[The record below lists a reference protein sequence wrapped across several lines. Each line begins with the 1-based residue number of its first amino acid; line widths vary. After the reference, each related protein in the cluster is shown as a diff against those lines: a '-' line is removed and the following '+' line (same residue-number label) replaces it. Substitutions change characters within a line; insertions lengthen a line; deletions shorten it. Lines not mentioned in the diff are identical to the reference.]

1 MENINIK
8 NGIKEQESVKSTEEI
23 GNRSETPP
31 APSAGDAPGAG
42 DAPVAGDA
50 PETLPHEIVPGEAAP
65 AETSA
70 PADPAPAGTS
80 APAETSAPADPATAG
95 TSATTE
101 TAAAAAETASA
112 TVSATAEAVARD
124 PNFRLF
130 VGDRGDR
137 VPFVRLYADYLAL
150 CGGIREAE
158 RARAA
163 AVFANTRA
171 NPGALAGQGP
181 VAEPYYTREEVA
193 RMSPA
198 EVHSHYARIR
208 ESMKKW

>member
-31 APSAGDAPGAG
+31 ALDAGDAPGGGAAGAGDAPSAG
-42 DAPVAGDA
+42 DAPVAGDT

-65 AETSA
+65 AET
-70 PADPAPAGTS
+70 

-95 TSATTE
+95 TSAPAE

>member
-31 APSAGDAPGAG
+31 APNGGAAGAG
-42 DAPVAGDA
+42 AA
-50 PETLPHEIVPGEAAP
+50 PEPLPHEFVPGEAAP

-70 PADPAPAGTS
+70 PADPAPA
-80 APAETSAPADPATAG
+80 
-95 TSATTE
+95 E

-112 TVSATAEAVARD
+112 TVSATAEAAARD

>member
-23 GNRSETPP
+23 GNRSKTPP
-31 APSAGDAPGAG
+31 APNGG
-42 DAPVAGDA
+42 APVAGDT

-65 AETSA
+65 AETA
-70 PADPAPAGTS
+70 A
-80 APAETSAPADPATAG
+80 AETSAPADPATAG
-95 TSATTE
+95 TAAPAE

>member
-1 MENINIK
+1 MEKINIK

-23 GNRSETPP
+23 RNRSETAP
-31 APSAGDAPGAG
+31 AADGGAAGAGDAPDAGDAPG
-42 DAPVAGDA
+42 AGDA

-70 PADPAPAGTS
+70 PAKADPAT
-80 APAETSAPADPATAG
+80 AETSAPADP
-95 TSATTE
+95 
-101 TAAAAAETASA
+101 ASA

>member
-8 NGIKEQESVKSTEEI
+8 NGIKERESVKSTEEI

-31 APSAGDAPGAG
+31 AAGAG
-42 DAPVAGDA
+42 DT

-65 AETSA
+65 A
-70 PADPAPAGTS
+70 DPAPAGTS
-80 APAETSAPADPATAG
+80 APAETAAPPADPAP
-95 TSATTE
+95 
-101 TAAAAAETASA
+101 A

>member
-8 NGIKEQESVKSTEEI
+8 NGIKEQESVKSTKEI
-23 GNRSETPP
+23 GNRPETPP
-31 APSAGDAPGAG
+31 ALDAGDAPGAG
-42 DAPVAGDA
+42 DT

-65 AETSA
+65 AET
-70 PADPAPAGTS
+70 

-95 TSATTE
+95 TSAPAE

-112 TVSATAEAVARD
+112 TVSATAEAAARD

>member
-31 APSAGDAPGAG
+31 APNGGAAGAGDAPSAGDAPGAG
-42 DAPVAGDA
+42 DT

-70 PADPAPAGTS
+70 PADPATAGTS
-80 APAETSAPADPATAG
+80 APA
-95 TSATTE
+95 E

>member
-31 APSAGDAPGAG
+31 ALS
-42 DAPVAGDA
+42 AGDA

-70 PADPAPAGTS
+70 PADPAPA
-80 APAETSAPADPATAG
+80 ETSAPA
-95 TSATTE
+95 E

-112 TVSATAEAVARD
+112 TVSATAEAAARD

>member
-31 APSAGDAPGAG
+31 ALDAGDT
-42 DAPVAGDA
+42 

-70 PADPAPAGTS
+70 PADPATAGTS
-80 APAETSAPADPATAG
+80 APA
-95 TSATTE
+95 E

>member
-31 APSAGDAPGAG
+31 ALDAG
-42 DAPVAGDA
+42 DAPVAGDT
-50 PETLPHEIVPGEAAP
+50 PEPLPHEIVPGEAAP

-70 PADPAPAGTS
+70 PAKAAPATAGTS
-80 APAETSAPADPATAG
+80 APAEI
-95 TSATTE
+95 
-101 TAAAAAETASA
+101 AAAAAETASA
-112 TVSATAEAVARD
+112 TVSATAEAAARD

>member
-1 MENINIK
+1 MENINIE

-31 APSAGDAPGAG
+31 APNGGAAGAG
-42 DAPVAGDA
+42 DAPVAGDAPGAGDA

-65 AETSA
+65 A
-70 PADPAPAGTS
+70 GTS
-80 APAETSAPADPATAG
+80 APAETSAPAKADP
-95 TSATTE
+95 
-101 TAAAAAETASA
+101 AAAAAASA
-112 TVSATAEAVARD
+112 TVSATAEAAARD

>member
-1 MENINIK
+1 MSLWK
-8 NGIKEQESVKSTEEI
+8 SAGASPAQSVRKLSGTK
-23 GNRSETPP
+23 RSATPP
-31 APSAGDAPGAG
+31 ALDAGDAPSAGDAPG
-42 DAPVAGDA
+42 AGDA

-65 AETSA
+65 
-70 PADPAPAGTS
+70 
-80 APAETSAPADPATAG
+80 PAETSAPADPATAG
-95 TSATTE
+95 TSAPAE
-101 TAAAAAETASA
+101 TAAAPAETASA

>member
-31 APSAGDAPGAG
+31 AADAGDAPG
-42 DAPVAGDA
+42 AGDA

-65 AETSA
+65 A
-70 PADPAPAGTS
+70 DPATAGTS
-80 APAETSAPADPATAG
+80 APAET
-95 TSATTE
+95 
-101 TAAAAAETASA
+101 AAAAADPASA

>member
-31 APSAGDAPGAG
+31 ALDAG
-42 DAPVAGDA
+42 DAPVAGDT
-50 PETLPHEIVPGEAAP
+50 PEPLPHEIVPGEAAP
-65 AETSA
+65 AETA
-70 PADPAPAGTS
+70 PAET

-95 TSATTE
+95 TSAPAE

-163 AVFANTRA
+163 SVFANTRA

>member
-23 GNRSETPP
+23 GNRSETAP
-31 APSAGDAPGAG
+31 AAGGGAAGAG
-42 DAPVAGDA
+42 DT
-50 PETLPHEIVPGEAAP
+50 PEPLPHEIVPGEAAP
-65 AETSA
+65 ADPTPAETAA
-70 PADPAPAGTS
+70 PADP
-80 APAETSAPADPATAG
+80 
-95 TSATTE
+95 
-101 TAAAAAETASA
+101 ASA

>member
-23 GNRSETPP
+23 GNRSET
-31 APSAGDAPGAG
+31 APAGDAGDAG
-42 DAPVAGDA
+42 DASGA
-50 PETLPHEIVPGEAAP
+50 PETLSHEIVPGE
-65 AETSA
+65 TA
-70 PADPAPAGTS
+70 PADPAPAK
-80 APAETSAPADPATAG
+80 ADPAPA
-95 TSATTE
+95 E

>member
-31 APSAGDAPGAG
+31 AAGGGAPSAGDAPGAG
-42 DAPVAGDA
+42 DAP
-50 PETLPHEIVPGEAAP
+50 ETLPHEIIPGEAAPADPTPAETAP

-70 PADPAPAGTS
+70 PADPAS
-80 APAETSAPADPATAG
+80 AA
-95 TSATTE
+95 
-101 TAAAAAETASA
+101 
-112 TVSATAEAVARD
+112 VSATAEAAARD

>member
-31 APSAGDAPGAG
+31 ALDAGDAPGGGAAGAGDAPGAG
-42 DAPVAGDA
+42 DT

-70 PADPAPAGTS
+70 PADPATAGTS
-80 APAETSAPADPATAG
+80 APA
-95 TSATTE
+95 E

>member
-31 APSAGDAPGAG
+31 VPNGGAPSAGDAPIAG
-42 DAPVAGDA
+42 DT

-70 PADPAPAGTS
+70 PADPATAGTS
-80 APAETSAPADPATAG
+80 APA
-95 TSATTE
+95 E

>member
-8 NGIKEQESVKSTEEI
+8 NGIKEQENVKSTKEI

-31 APSAGDAPGAG
+31 APDGGAAGAGDAPSAG
-42 DAPVAGDA
+42 DAPVAGDT

-65 AETSA
+65 A
-70 PADPAPAGTS
+70 
-80 APAETSAPADPATAG
+80 
-95 TSATTE
+95 E

>member
-31 APSAGDAPGAG
+31 APGAG

-50 PETLPHEIVPGEAAP
+50 PETLPHQIVPGEAAP
-65 AETSA
+65 A
-70 PADPAPAGTS
+70 DP
-80 APAETSAPADPATAG
+80 APAETSAP
-95 TSATTE
+95 
-101 TAAAAAETASA
+101 AETASA
-112 TVSATAEAVARD
+112 TVSATAEAAARD

>member
-8 NGIKEQESVKSTEEI
+8 NGIKEQENVKLTKEI
-23 GNRSETPP
+23 GNRSGTAP
-31 APSAGDAPGAG
+31 AAVSGDAPGAG
-42 DAPVAGDA
+42 DT

-65 AETSA
+65 ADPAPADPAPAETSA
-70 PADPAPAGTS
+70 PADLAPAGTS
-80 APAETSAPADPATAG
+80 APAETAA
-95 TSATTE
+95 
-101 TAAAAAETASA
+101 AAAAAETASA

>member
-8 NGIKEQESVKSTEEI
+8 HGIKEQESVKSTEEI

-31 APSAGDAPGAG
+31 ALDAG
-42 DAPVAGDA
+42 DAPVAGDT

-70 PADPAPAGTS
+70 PADPAPA
-80 APAETSAPADPATAG
+80 
-95 TSATTE
+95 E

-112 TVSATAEAVARD
+112 TVSATAEAAARD

>member
-31 APSAGDAPGAG
+31 APGAGDAPDAG

-50 PETLPHEIVPGEAAP
+50 PETFPHEIVPGEAAP
-65 AETSA
+65 AET
-70 PADPAPAGTS
+70 

-95 TSATTE
+95 TSAPAE

-112 TVSATAEAVARD
+112 TVSATAEAAARD

>member
-8 NGIKEQESVKSTEEI
+8 NGIKEQENVKSIEEI

-31 APSAGDAPGAG
+31 APDGGAAG
-42 DAPVAGDA
+42 AGDA

-65 AETSA
+65 AETA
-70 PADPAPAGTS
+70 PADP
-80 APAETSAPADPATAG
+80 APAETSAPAETAPADPAPAE
-95 TSATTE
+95 TSAPAE
-101 TAAAAAETASA
+101 TAAAAAAAETASA

>member
-1 MENINIK
+1 M
-8 NGIKEQESVKSTEEI
+8 
-23 GNRSETPP
+23 
-31 APSAGDAPGAG
+31 
-42 DAPVAGDA
+42 
-50 PETLPHEIVPGEAAP
+50 
-65 AETSA
+65 
-70 PADPAPAGTS
+70 
-80 APAETSAPADPATAG
+80 
-95 TSATTE
+95 
-101 TAAAAAETASA
+101 
-112 TVSATAEAVARD
+112 ARD

>member
-31 APSAGDAPGAG
+31 ALDAGDAPSAGDAL
-42 DAPVAGDA
+42 
-50 PETLPHEIVPGEAAP
+50 ETLPHEIVPGEAAP
-65 AETSA
+65 AETA
-70 PADPAPAGTS
+70 A
-80 APAETSAPADPATAG
+80 AETSAPADPATAG
-95 TSATTE
+95 TSAPAE
-101 TAAAAAETASA
+101 TAAAAAAADPASA

>member
-8 NGIKEQESVKSTEEI
+8 NGIKEQESVKSTKEI
-23 GNRSETPP
+23 GNRSET
-31 APSAGDAPGAG
+31 APAPGAG
-42 DAPVAGDA
+42 DAVGAGDA

-70 PADPAPAGTS
+70 PADPAPA
-80 APAETSAPADPATAG
+80 
-95 TSATTE
+95 E
-101 TAAAAAETASA
+101 TAAAPAAPASA
-112 TVSATAEAVARD
+112 TVSATAEAAARD

>member
-8 NGIKEQESVKSTEEI
+8 NGIKEQKSVKSTEEI

-31 APSAGDAPGAG
+31 APGGG
-42 DAPVAGDA
+42 APVAGDA

-65 AETSA
+65 A
-70 PADPAPAGTS
+70 GTS
-80 APAETSAPADPATAG
+80 APAKADPATAG
-95 TSATTE
+95 TSAPAE

-112 TVSATAEAVARD
+112 TVSATAEAAARD